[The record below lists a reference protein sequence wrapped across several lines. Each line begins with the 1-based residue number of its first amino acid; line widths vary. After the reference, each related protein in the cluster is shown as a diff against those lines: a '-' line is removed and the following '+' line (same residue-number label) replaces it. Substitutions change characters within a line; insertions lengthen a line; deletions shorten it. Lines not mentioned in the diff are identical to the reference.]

1 MQEEQIVSK
10 RVRTLTESATFA
22 MSRIAKSLCDSGAN
36 VINLSIGEPDF
47 KTPDFIR
54 EAAKQAIDSGD
65 FFEYPPSSGYKDLR
79 EAIVKKFKTD
89 NNIISSLDQIVV
101 CNGAKQAIADAF
113 FCLLNPG
120 DEVIVFA
127 PYWVSYKPMI
137 EIAGGTPVI
146 IKGDEKNNFKVSPK
160 QLNDSIT
167 SKTKAII
174 FSSPCNPSGT
184 VFNEQD
190 LREISGVLKNNRHIV
205 TISDEIYEHINFNNS
220 HFSIGSIPEISD
232 RVITINGFSK
242 AYAMTGWR
250 LGYMSA
256 PKFIVDKISK
266 LHGQIS
272 FGTSTISQRAGL
284 AAITANKQKIQYMV
298 DAYRERR
305 DILLDKF
312 KSLPKIYVSKPEGAF
327 YLFPD
332 ISCFFGKSFKGKK
345 INNADDFSNFIL
357 YNAHVALVSGKS
369 FGCPKC
375 VRISFASSKE
385 NLLEAFE
392 RLKEAVLK
400 LQ

>member
-1 MQEEQIVSK
+1 MYEDQIISK
-10 RVRTLTESATFA
+10 RVSTLQESATFA
-22 MSRIAKSLCDSGAN
+22 MSRIAKRMCYEGVD

-54 EAAKQAIDSGD
+54 EAAKRAIDTGI
-65 FFEYPPSSGYKDLR
+65 FFGYPPSSGYKDFR
-79 EAIVKKFKTD
+79 EAIVKKLKND
-89 NNIISSLDQIVV
+89 NNIICSLEQIVV

-120 DEVIVFA
+120 DEVIVFS
-127 PYWVSYKPMI
+127 PYWVSYKAMI
-137 EIAGGTPVI
+137 EIAGGTVVI
-146 IKGDEKNNFKVSPK
+146 VKGDKNNDFKISSK
-160 QLNDSIT
+160 QLSDAIT
-167 SKTKAII
+167 QKTKSII
-174 FSSPCNPSGT
+174 FSSPCNPSGA
-184 VFNEQD
+184 VFNEQE
-190 LREISGVLKNNRHIV
+190 LREIGGVLKNNKQIV
-205 TISDEIYEHINFNNS
+205 TISDEIYEHINFSNS
-220 HFSIGSIPEISD
+220 HFSIGSIPEIKD

-250 LGYMSA
+250 LGYMAA

-284 AAITANKQKIQYMV
+284 AAITAGKQKIQYMV

-312 KSLPKIYVSKPEGAF
+312 KSLPQIFVSRPEGAF
-327 YLFPD
+327 YLFPN
-332 ISCFFGKSFKGKK
+332 ISCFFGKSFNGKK
-345 INNADDFSNFIL
+345 INNANDFSEFIL
-357 YNAHVALVSGKS
+357 QNAHVAVVSGES
-369 FGCPKC
+369 FGCPEC

-392 RLKEAVLK
+392 RFREAILK